1 MNRRKP
7 LSRVDA
13 VDFTDS
19 RYGDD
24 SSSNDDSWSSRS
36 SRDDGY
42 YGNDSLSVQFSGA
55 VDASGNA
62 IDRIGTTAS
71 AGVVLEDGRDAV
83 ISNWGWSDA
92 NYGSVAAPIYFA
104 RGGPQTIRIQQREDG
119 VSWDQFVL
127 SAGAYRNTA
136 PGAVRNDTTILS
148 AAFGTASGI
157 TATHTYATA
166 GAFPLALTVV
176 DDAGAGNT
184 AVGVVNVGGSTSL
197 TADAGGP
204 YSGGV
209 RSGILFNGQAS
220 VVPSGSSPDYRWA
233 FGDEIVLHASDARS
247 SDLHG
252 RWSLV
257 QDSTAADG
265 VTLENADRGD
275 PKVATAAASPANY
288 VEFTFDAAAGVAY
301 HFWLRMR
308 ADGDAYSNDSVWVQ
322 FSGATTSAG
331 SPLYRIGTTSA
342 MGIVLE
348 EGYGAGV
355 SGWGWNDSGYGDLGE
370 PIYFATSGPQTVRIQ
385 QREDGIRIDQI
396 VVSAGRYLN
405 SAPGTTRQDHTVL
418 PTVEAD
424 GARVSHAFPQA
435 GTYPVTLTI
444 KSSVGTVSDSTTAVI
459 R

>member
-1 MNRRKP
+1 
-7 LSRVDA
+7 
-13 VDFTDS
+13 
-19 RYGDD
+19 
-24 SSSNDDSWSSRS
+24 
-36 SRDDGY
+36 
-42 YGNDSLSVQFSGA
+42 
-55 VDASGNA
+55 
-62 IDRIGTTAS
+62 
-71 AGVVLEDGRDAV
+71 
-83 ISNWGWSDA
+83 
-92 NYGSVAAPIYFA
+92 
-104 RGGPQTIRIQQREDG
+104 
-119 VSWDQFVL
+119 
-127 SAGAYRNTA
+127 
-136 PGAVRNDTTILS
+136 
-148 AAFGTASGI
+148 
-157 TATHTYATA
+157 
-166 GAFPLALTVV
+166 
-176 DDAGAGNT
+176 
-184 AVGVVNVGGSTSL
+184 
-197 TADAGGP
+197 
-204 YSGGV
+204 
-209 RSGILFNGQAS
+209 
-220 VVPSGSSPDYRWA
+220 VPSGSSPDYRWA